1 MRKKWLFLFLLLS
14 SLLPTAAW
22 SQPNYVPRPVAG
34 FTYSAGSWIAAVT
47 SSGATPLG
55 YVPDPVALYCSNDG
69 TGNKGTWVP
78 ATSACFGGSG
88 SMTWPTTPGYAL
100 WLSGTTW
107 STPHLTDSSGTVS
120 SSEPLAIVQAS
131 NQLVTGTSTNLTTS
145 TYPASSGAVT
155 LTFPNTSEYM
165 VGANSDTT
173 TTHVLHATAVAGVF
187 NSAAIAAGD
196 LPAALSSSTSINK
209 VTITAPATS
218 ATLTVADGTTLTET
232 YTMNVA
238 KTAGVAGAIPWYDT
252 TTSES
257 ASALLTQYGVMI
269 GGGASAAPHTTA
281 ASSTT
286 TQALFAT
293 ATDPAFRAIAAGD
306 LPTTLSSGTIVPA
319 AGITPQS
326 IDCHTACSPTA
337 AQLSNAQVWNYG
349 QAASNVQ
356 VTGPTVAAGM
366 NFLMVV
372 GTAQGA
378 NYWRYTSTTANI
390 YLDGGASAVTNIIFA
405 APAVGNSFSCFSF
418 QTGASTYS
426 LKCTTL
432 AGTSTSS

>member
-1 MRKKWLFLFLLLS
+1 VG
-14 SLLPTAAW
+14 SLDTGSPT
-22 SQPNYVPRPVAG
+22 
-34 FTYSAGSWIAAVT
+34 FTFATNKVT
-47 SSGATPLG
+47 LNQSL
-55 YVPDPVALYCSNDG
+55 VL
-69 TGNKGTWVP
+69 
-78 ATSACFGGSG
+78 
-88 SMTWPTTPGYAL
+88 
-100 WLSGTTW
+100 GTT
-107 STPHLTDSSGTVS
+107 
-120 SSEPLAIVQAS
+120 S
-131 NQLVTGTSTNLTTS
+131 NQLVAGTTTNLTTL
-145 TYPASSGAVT
+145 TFPAPSGAVT

-173 TTHVLHATAVAGVF
+173 TTHVLHATAVPGVF
-187 NSAAIAAGD
+187 NSTAIAAGE
-196 LPAALSSSTSINK
+196 LPG
-209 VTITAPATS
+209 
-218 ATLTVADGTTLTET
+218 TLT
-232 YTMNVA
+232 
-238 KTAGVAGAIPWYDT
+238 
-252 TTSES
+252 
-257 ASALLTQYGVMI
+257 
-269 GGGASAAPHTTA
+269 
-281 ASSTT
+281 
-286 TQALFAT
+286 
-293 ATDPAFRAIAAGD
+293 
-306 LPTTLSSGTIVPA
+306 SGTIVPA

-326 IDCHTACSPTA
+326 IDCHAACSPTA

>member
-1 MRKKWLFLFLLLS
+1 MLKKWLFLLLIFLAS
-14 SLLPTAAW
+14 TSPAFAYPPMGAW
-22 SQPNYVPRPVAG
+22 CLNPSGSWIPVAMSAIG
-34 FTYSAGSWIAAVT
+34 TIYPGTPPSTGIYGSSNGGGAWYPLQCDANGNLSAGSILGVT
-47 SSGATPLG
+47 IPALSTG
-55 YVPDPVALYCSNDG
+55 YLYYNSG
-69 TGNKGTWVP
+69 TGLFTW
-78 ATSACFGGSG
+78 AAGGG
-88 SMTWPTTPGYAL
+88 GMTWPTTPGYAL
-100 WLSGTTW
+100 WQSGTTW

-120 SSEPLAIVQAS
+120 SSEPFAIVQAG
-131 NQLVTGTSTNLTTS
+131 NQLVTGTSTNTTTS

-173 TTHVLHATAVAGVF
+173 TTHVLHATAVPGVY

-196 LPAALSSSTSINK
+196 LPG
-209 VTITAPATS
+209 
-218 ATLTVADGTTLTET
+218 TLT
-232 YTMNVA
+232 
-238 KTAGVAGAIPWYDT
+238 
-252 TTSES
+252 
-257 ASALLTQYGVMI
+257 
-269 GGGASAAPHTTA
+269 
-281 ASSTT
+281 
-286 TQALFAT
+286 
-293 ATDPAFRAIAAGD
+293 
-306 LPTTLSSGTIVPA
+306 SGTIVPA

>member
-1 MRKKWLFLFLLLS
+1 MRNKWLFLFLLS
-14 SLLPTAAW
+14 SASPAFAYPPMGAW
-22 SQPNYVPRPVAG
+22 CLNPSGSWIPVAMSAIG
-34 FTYSAGSWIAAVT
+34 TIYPGTPPSTGIYGSSNGGSAWYPLQCDANGNLSAGSILGVT
-47 SSGATPLG
+47 IPALSTG
-55 YVPDPVALYCSNDG
+55 YLYYNSG
-69 TGNKGTWVP
+69 TGLFTW
-78 ATSACFGGSG
+78 AAGGG
-88 SMTWPTTPGYAL
+88 GGMTWPTTPGYAL
-100 WLSGTTW
+100 WQSGTTW
-107 STPHLTDSSGTVS
+107 SAPHLTDSSGTVS
-120 SSEPLAIVQAS
+120 SSEPFAIVQAG
-131 NQLVTGTSTNLTTS
+131 NQLVTGTSTNTTTS

-173 TTHVLHATAVAGVF
+173 TTHVLHATAVAGVGNF
-187 NSAAIAAGD
+187 GSIAAG
-196 LPAALSSSTSINK
+196 
-209 VTITAPATS
+209 
-218 ATLTVADGTTLTET
+218 E
-232 YTMNVA
+232 
-238 KTAGVAGAIPWYDT
+238 
-252 TTSES
+252 
-257 ASALLTQYGVMI
+257 
-269 GGGASAAPHTTA
+269 
-281 ASSTT
+281 
-286 TQALFAT
+286 
-293 ATDPAFRAIAAGD
+293 
-306 LPTTLSSGTIVPA
+306 LPTTLTSGTIVPA

-418 QTGASTYS
+418 QIGSSTYA